1 MDMGISMNMNMII
14 VRETGKETTRMY
26 NPNALNP
33 FCQPYN
39 VPCYHGLFPYNNG
52 IGRLETTQIIR
63 GSIMF
68 KNILSQWT
76 NVAG

>member
-52 IGRLETTQIIR
+52 IGRLETTLKSSVEAYVQEYWK
-63 GSIMF
+63 SMD
-68 KNILSQWT
+68 
-76 NVAG
+76 